1 LINDFY
7 VDAGNELLKGRFVMK
22 KIVLLVLCVALA
34 VVMLTGCITV
44 VSPHGWRSRVHGRG
58 APELHTFTTG
68 EITEV
73 RVELLCD
80 ILYSSAPSDS
90 VTLEIQ
96 PNLMKY
102 VVVEES
108 GGVLTVRSTRNI
120 HWSGHTSTPVLRVST
135 PSLSRVSHT
144 GAGTFKTLDPINAD
158 SFSLNITGAANS
170 KAELNVDSLS
180 VRLTGAGDIEL
191 FGRADV
197 AKIDIAGAGKLD
209 ALDLL
214 TRSTHI
220 NFSGVSTVRVNCSD
234 NLCVVGG
241 GVGSV
246 EYTGSPVIDISRGGL
261 ITLKSV

>member
-1 LINDFY
+1 
-7 VDAGNELLKGRFVMK
+7 MK
-22 KIVLLVLCVALA
+22 KIVLLGFCVLLS

-44 VSPHGWRSRVHGRG
+44 VSPHGIGSRVYGRG
-58 APELHTFTTG
+58 APEPHTFTTG

-120 HWSGHTSTPVLRVST
+120 HWSGHISTPVLYISS
-135 PSLSRVSHT
+135 PSLSRISHT
-144 GAGTFKTLDPINAD
+144 GAGSFKTLDPITAD
-158 SFSLNITGAANS
+158 SFSLSITGAANS
-170 KAELNVDSLS
+170 KAELNVNSLS
-180 VRLTGAGDIEL
+180 VSLAGAGDIEL

-197 AKIDIAGAGKLD
+197 ANIDIAGAGNLN
-209 ALDLL
+209 ALNLM
-214 TRSTHI
+214 TRSSDI
-220 NFSGVSTVRVNCSD
+220 NFSGVSTVRINCSES
-234 NLCVVGG
+234 LRVVGG
-241 GVGSV
+241 GVGV
-246 EYTGSPVIDISRGGL
+246 IEYSGSPVVDISRGGL